1 MTRKI
6 LHIDMDAFFAQ
17 VEQRDFPHFRNQP
30 LAVGSANTRGVVA
43 AASYE
48 ARKFG
53 VHSAMSSSTAKKK
66 CPHLL
71 FTQPRFE
78 IYQSVSK
85 QIQDIFLRYTDLVEP
100 LSLDEAYLD
109 ITHRISHDQYASDIA
124 KEIQQAIYNEINLTA
139 SIGVSYNKFL
149 AKIASNINKPFGITV
164 ITPNKAI
171 QILDHLPIKKFYG
184 IGTQTAKK
192 MHQLGIKNGY
202 DLRQRSLPELKLH
215 FGKAG
220 ESYYLYTRGIDNR
233 SVDPSQETRSVSSEN
248 TFQKDIISHKEIK
261 IELDEILLS
270 LLKRLQCNNFHGKTF
285 AIKIRYSDF
294 TAITRSKTFST
305 AIPHDYDFIEK
316 CFWDLLSTTSS
327 RPIRLIG
334 LTIQSPDYHHDKQT
348 LLELI

>member
-17 VEQRDFPHFRNQP
+17 VEQRDFPHYRNQP
-30 LAVGSANTRGVVA
+30 LAVGSANARGVVA

-53 VHSAMSSSTAKKK
+53 VHSAIPSSTAKKK
-66 CPHLL
+66 CPQLL
-71 FTQPRFE
+71 FAEPRFE
-78 IYQSVSK
+78 VYRSVSK
-85 QIQDIFLRYTDLVEP
+85 QIHSIFLRYTELIEP

-109 ITHRISHDQYASDIA
+109 ITDKIPQQQYASEIA
-124 KEIQQAIYNEINLTA
+124 KEIQQAIYNELNLTA

-149 AKIASNINKPFGITV
+149 AKIASNIHKPFGITV

-171 QILDHLPIKKFYG
+171 QILNQLPIEKFYG

-202 DLRQRSLPELKLH
+202 DLSQRSLPELRLH

-220 ESYYLYTRGIDNR
+220 ESYYLYARGIDNR
-233 SVDPSQETRSVSSEN
+233 AVDPSQETRSISSEN
-248 TFQKDIISHKEIK
+248 TFSKDIIDHKEIK
-261 IELDEILLS
+261 AELDEILLS
-270 LLKRLQCNNFHGKTF
+270 LLKRLQRSNFHGKTI

-294 TAITRSKTFST
+294 TSITRSKTYST
-305 AIPHDYDFIEK
+305 AIPHDYEFIEK
-316 CFWDLLSTTSS
+316 CFWELLSTTSS

-348 LLELI
+348 LLEFT